1 MAHQVEA
8 FPAQSSFASLER
20 DKTLYCGLKRGL
32 DVVLAAVFLLVISP
46 LLLLIALCIQFD
58 STGPVIFRQE
68 RVGSRRRRRGGRTEW
83 EVRTFTVYKFRTM
96 TQNADQS
103 VHEAF
108 IKAFVTGQ
116 VDGNRSATSSAL
128 YKLTHDRRITGVGRL
143 LRKTSLD
150 ELPQL
155 WNVVRGDMSLVGP
168 RPVPVYET
176 EQYKSW
182 HWERLAATPGLTG
195 LWQVRGRSQV
205 SYDDMIRMDLDYL
218 AHQSTWGDLKILLM
232 TIPAVLLGRGAC

>member
-1 MAHQVEA
+1 MAHQVKA
-8 FPAQSSFASLER
+8 LPAQNTFASLEH
-20 DKTLYCGLKRGL
+20 DKALYSGLKRGL
-32 DVVLAAVFLLVISP
+32 DVILAAAFLLVLSP
-46 LLLLIALCIQFD
+46 LLLLITLCIQFD
-58 STGPVIFRQE
+58 STGPVIFKQE
-68 RVGSRRRRRGGRTEW
+68 RVGSQRRRRGGRTEW
-83 EVRTFTVYKFRTM
+83 EIRTFTVYKFRTM

-108 IKAFVTGQ
+108 TKAFVTGQ
-116 VDGNRSATSSAL
+116 LDSTRSGTSSAL
-128 YKLTHDRRITGVGRL
+128 YKLTHDRRVTGVGRL

-155 WNVVRGDMSLVGP
+155 WNVVKGDMSLVGP

-182 HWERLAATPGLTG
+182 HWQRLAATPGLTG
-195 LWQVRGRSQV
+195 LWQVCGRSQV
-205 SYDDMIRMDLDYL
+205 SYDDMIRLDLDYI
-218 AHQSTWGDLKILLM
+218 AHQSIWGDLQILLM